1 MSARPTGE
9 IALYTRD
16 TPADELR
23 EAFLELKRKQGCTE
37 EEAAATVESSLEQAR
52 DDGGHMDEILRLL
65 NAGAGGLKGRGFTL
79 FSQSTIA
86 SQNFL
91 MMWGCGP
98 SRQVALETAMI
109 TNITDT
115 LKNRFDRDTLTIQ
128 LPQAFDH
135 LKGEDALFEMVT
147 SNTI

>member
-1 MSARPTGE
+1 MSTISTGR

-23 EAFLELKRKQGCTE
+23 EALLELKRKRGCTE
-37 EEAAATVESSLEQAR
+37 EEAAATVESSLKQAR
-52 DDGGHMDEILRLL
+52 GDDSRMDEILRLL
-65 NAGAGGLKGRGFTL
+65 NAGAGGPKGRGQASDFTS

-86 SQNFL
+86 CQNFL

-128 LPQAFDH
+128 LP
-135 LKGEDALFEMVT
+135 
-147 SNTI
+147 

>member
-1 MSARPTGE
+1 MSTISTGR

-16 TPADELR
+16 TPDDELR
-23 EAFLELKRKQGCTE
+23 EAFLELKRKRGCTE
-37 EEAAATVESSLEQAR
+37 EEAAATVESSLKQAR
-52 DDGGHMDEILRLL
+52 DDDSRMDEILRLL
-65 NAGAGGLKGRGFTL
+65 NAGAGGPKGRGFTS

-86 SQNFL
+86 CQNFL

-128 LPQAFDH
+128 LP
-135 LKGEDALFEMVT
+135 
-147 SNTI
+147 